1 MLKRAIRHICL
12 IACALALGVAPALA
26 HPHVWV
32 NVRSELE
39 YAKDGT
45 LTGVRH
51 VWTFDEGFSAFA
63 LQGLDADAEGKPT
76 EATLK
81 ELAQTNIDSMKE
93 FDYFTFAKRGKE
105 KLAFATPTDYG
116 LSYDGT
122 ALTLHFTLPLAKPV
136 ASAGTMTLDV
146 YDPTYF
152 VAFALADDDPVKLDA
167 APKGCTLGLHRPDP
181 ALGGSTQ
188 TLSESFF
195 TALTTTSQFG
205 SQFANRATV
214 TCP

>member
-1 MLKRAIRHICL
+1 MLKRAAVL
-12 IACALALGVAPALA
+12 ACALLFSAGPALA

-32 NVRSELE
+32 DVRSQLE
-39 YAKDGT
+39 YGPDGA

-63 LQGLDADAEGKPT
+63 LQGLTDGPDGKPT

-93 FDYFTFAKRGKE
+93 FDYFTFAQRGKE
-105 KLAFATPTDYG
+105 KFAFAAPRDYG
-116 LSYDGT
+116 LTYDGS

-136 ASAGTMTLDV
+136 ASAGTTTLDV

-152 VAFALADDDPVKLDA
+152 VAFSLADDNPVKLDA
-167 APKGCTLGLHRPDP
+167 APKGCTIGLHRPDP
-181 ALGGSTQ
+181 AVGGSTQ

-195 TALTTTSQFG
+195 SALTTTSQFG

>member
-1 MLKRAIRHICL
+1 MLNRVATL
-12 IACALALGVAPALA
+12 ACALTLSAGPALA

-32 NVRSELE
+32 DVRSQLE
-39 YAKDGT
+39 YGPDGA

-63 LQGLDADAEGKPT
+63 LQGLTEGEGGKPSDT
-76 EATLK
+76 VLK

-93 FDYFTFAKRGKE
+93 FDYFTFAQRGKE
-105 KLAFATPTDYG
+105 KLAFATPRDYG
-116 LSYDGT
+116 LTYDGT
-122 ALTLHFTLPLAKPV
+122 ALTLHFILPLAKPI
-136 ASAGTMTLDV
+136 ASAGTTTLDV

-152 VAFALADDDPVKLDA
+152 VAFALADENPVKLEA

-181 ALGGSTQ
+181 AVGGSTQ

-195 TALTTTSQFG
+195 NALTTSSQFG